1 PRGSPSRGAA
11 REERRAARA
20 QGPARRRRRP
30 HPVRGDHPP
39 RALRRARARRPRRRR
54 ELRAPRRQFR
64 RGRGA
69 DGRDDA
75 RDRRPRSDEAHPPA
89 PRLRDASHR
98 RAHRQGACGRSGPLP
113 GGGLLRLRRQAG
125 SRRDAPDA
133 ALQVDTQEVKV
144 ATVEEEK
151 PIVASVLM
159 VDDRPENL
167 LALEGV
173 LKPLGARLVKA
184 RSGEEALMHLLR
196 ETFPVILLDVQ
207 MPRLDGLQTAELI
220 KQQDQTRH
228 IPIIFITALSRAAA
242 WVFKGYAHG
251 AVDYLLKPVDPE
263 ILRAKV
269 RVFCDLFVRGERIRR
284 QALENEVKD
293 VFLASVVH
301 ELRTPLAAA
310 KAQTQLALHQLSEG
324 GGEPSTARALRVI
337 SRQID
342 RLVRLVGDLLDVN
355 RLDTSQLELN
365 PTEFD
370 LSALLEEIRARM
382 ESLGEHH
389 AIRIAAPAG
398 IKFFGDRDRI
408 DQAITNL
415 VSNAVRYSPD
425 GGDIE
430 VKMEETSDGV
440 HVAVTDHGLGIPKE
454 QQEHIFERFARAHG
468 TS

>member
-1 PRGSPSRGAA
+1 VPTD
-11 REERRAARA
+11 E
-20 QGPARRRRRP
+20 
-30 HPVRGDHPP
+30 DKPP
-39 RALRRARARRPRRRR
+39 
-54 ELRAPRRQFR
+54 
-64 RGRGA
+64 
-69 DGRDDA
+69 
-75 RDRRPRSDEAHPPA
+75 
-89 PRLRDASHR
+89 
-98 RAHRQGACGRSGPLP
+98 
-113 GGGLLRLRRQAG
+113 
-125 SRRDAPDA
+125 
-133 ALQVDTQEVKV
+133 
-144 ATVEEEK
+144 
-151 PIVASVLM
+151 VASVLM

-196 ETFPVILLDVQ
+196 ETFAVILLDVQ

-220 KQQDQTRH
+220 KQRDQTRH
-228 IPIIFITALSRAAA
+228 IPIIFITALSREAA

-370 LSALLEEIRARM
+370 VSALLEEIRARM

-389 AIRIAAPAG
+389 AIRIVAPAG

-468 TS
+468 TSYGGLGLGLAITKGIVEQHGGSIWVESAGVRGKGSTFHLLLPQPRADRSTPPRVHPVSP

>member
-1 PRGSPSRGAA
+1 M
-11 REERRAARA
+11 
-20 QGPARRRRRP
+20 
-30 HPVRGDHPP
+30 
-39 RALRRARARRPRRRR
+39 
-54 ELRAPRRQFR
+54 
-64 RGRGA
+64 
-69 DGRDDA
+69 
-75 RDRRPRSDEAHPPA
+75 
-89 PRLRDASHR
+89 
-98 RAHRQGACGRSGPLP
+98 
-113 GGGLLRLRRQAG
+113 
-125 SRRDAPDA
+125 
-133 ALQVDTQEVKV
+133 DTQEVKV
-144 ATVEEEK
+144 TPAEEDK
-151 PIVASVLM
+151 PPVASILM

-196 ETFPVILLDVQ
+196 ETFAVILLDVQ

-220 KQQDQTRH
+220 KQREQTRH
-228 IPIIFITALSRAAA
+228 IPIIFITALSREAA

-269 RVFCDLFVRGERIRR
+269 RVFCDLFIRGEKIRR
-284 QALENEVKD
+284 QALENQVKD

-310 KAQTQLALHQLSEG
+310 KAQTQLALHQLTEG
-324 GGEPSTARALRVI
+324 HGEPNATRALRVI

-370 LSALLEEIRARM
+370 LSALLEEVRGRM
-382 ESLGEHH
+382 QSLGEEKH
-389 AIRIAAPAG
+389 AIRVVADEG
-398 IKFFGDRDRI
+398 IRFFGDRDRI
-408 DQAITNL
+408 DQALTNL

-425 GGDIE
+425 GGGIE
-430 VKMEETSDGV
+430 IKLEEAADGV
-440 HVAVTDHGLGIPKE
+440 HLAIADHGLGIPKE
-454 QQEHIFERFARAHG
+454 QQNHIFERFARAHG
-468 TS
+468 TSYGGLGLGLAITKGIVEQHGGSIWVESEGVRGKGSTFHLRLPQQRMERSTPPRVRPVTPSLDETR